1 MTWLVRPSSSKTLD
15 PRTLRRDRNLH
26 VASQQELPRYLL
38 QSWLPAQFRSGALAE
53 KGDMADKFRALLVT
67 KDGNR
72 QSVAVTELTDADL
85 MEGDVTVAVEH
96 STVNYKDGLA
106 ITGKA
111 PIIRKFPL
119 IPGIDLA
126 GKVLRSEDP
135 RFQTGDCVVLNG
147 YGLGE
152 VHHGGYAERARVKG
166 DWLILLPENISTA
179 NAMAIGTAGYTAM
192 LCVLA
197 LEKEGI
203 TPDRGDVLVTGAAG
217 GVGSVA
223 IALLDKLG
231 YRVVASSRRAEQ
243 EGDYLQGLGADEI
256 IDAREFSGAG
266 VPLDKERWAAAVDSV
281 GSRTLANVLS
291 QIRYDGVVA
300 ACGLAQGPDLP
311 ATVMPFILRDVTLAG
326 VNSVLTPRE
335 KREEAWGHLA
345 TDLDLAKLNS
355 MTSRA
360 DSTTYLPWRPKSSRE
375 KREGE
380 WSSISEHR

>member
-1 MTWLVRPSSSKTLD
+1 
-15 PRTLRRDRNLH
+15 
-26 VASQQELPRYLL
+26 
-38 QSWLPAQFRSGALAE
+38 
-53 KGDMADKFRALLVT
+53 DMADKFRALLVT
-67 KDGNR
+67 KEGNR
-72 QSVAVTELTDADL
+72 QNTAMTELTDADL
-85 MEGDVTVAVEH
+85 MAVEFTVPGED

-135 RFQTGDCVVLNG
+135 RFQAGDRVVLNG
-147 YGLGE
+147 CGLGE

-166 DWLILLPENISTA
+166 DWLTLLPENISTA
-179 NAMAIGTAGYTAM
+179 DAMAIGTAGYTSM

-197 LEKEGI
+197 LENAGI
-203 TPDRGDVLVTGAAG
+203 TPDKGDILVTGAAG
-217 GVGSVA
+217 GVGSIA

-231 YRVVASSRRAEQ
+231 YRVVASSRRAEK
-243 EGDYLQGLGADEI
+243 ERDYLEGLGANEI
-256 IDAREFSGAG
+256 IDARELSGAG
-266 VPLDKERWAAAVDSV
+266 VPLDKERWAGAVDSV

-291 QIRYDGVVA
+291 HIQYDGAVA

-326 VNSVLTPRE
+326 VNSVLTSRE
-335 KREEAWGHLA
+335 KREVAWTRLA
-345 TDLDLAKLNS
+345 KDLDLAKLSS

-360 DSTTYLPWRPKSSRE
+360 KLEDVPALARE
-375 KREGE
+375 ILAGKTRGRVL
-380 WSSISEHR
+380 IDL